1 MLISLIIS
9 TYNRPSALSL
19 VLQALNYQTDK
30 NFEVIIADDGSRDD
44 TRKLIAQMTVNCV
57 YPITHAYQEDKGFR
71 LSRARNLAASKAS
84 GDYLIFID
92 GDCIPRPDFI
102 KNHRKL
108 AAKKTLVCGNR
119 ILLSEEFTKEI
130 EIKQIKVWN
139 FSALNWI
146 KTYLTGGVNRLHPLI
161 TFPFNTFRKPFKNWK
176 KARGCNLALFKD
188 DYYEVNGFNNAFSG
202 WGYEDSEFAI
212 RLINSG
218 VMLKSGRYATGLLH
232 LYHHEND
239 RSNEK
244 ENLKLLHD
252 RIDSKITRA
261 EDGILELDK

>member
-9 TYNRPSALSL
+9 TYNRPAALSL

-30 NFEVIIADDGSRDD
+30 DFEVIIADDGSSDE
-44 TRKLIAQMTVNCV
+44 TRKLIAQMTINCV

-92 GDCIPRPDFI
+92 GDCIPRPSFI

-119 ILLSEEFTKEI
+119 ILLSEKFTKEI
-130 EIKQIKVWN
+130 ESKQIKVWN
-139 FSALNWI
+139 YNFFNWL
-146 KTYLTGGVNRLHPLI
+146 KTYFTGGVNRLHPLI
-161 TFPFNTFRKPFKNWK
+161 TLPINTFRKPIKNWK
-176 KARGCNLALFKD
+176 KARGCNLALFRE
-188 DYYEVNGFNNAFSG
+188 DYLNVNGFDNSFSG

-212 RLINSG
+212 RLLNSG

-232 LYHHEND
+232 LYHKEND
-239 RSNEK
+239 RSFEG
-244 ENLKLLHD
+244 ENLKRLQD
-252 RIDSKITRA
+252 RMNSSITRA
-261 EDGILELDK
+261 EDGIFELNK